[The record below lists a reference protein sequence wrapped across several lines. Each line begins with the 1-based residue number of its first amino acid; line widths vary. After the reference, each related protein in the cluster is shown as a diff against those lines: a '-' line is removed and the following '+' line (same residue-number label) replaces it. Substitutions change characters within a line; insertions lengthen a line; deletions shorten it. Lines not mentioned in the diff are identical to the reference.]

1 MKIEKI
7 QFKNIFSYGEQLQ
20 TIEYDNTGKL
30 VLLKGQ
36 SGAGKS
42 AILSLPC
49 LLLYGKLEKVPK
61 PAIANRINKNGW
73 IRGEI
78 KQGQHTYVIERHF
91 SPNSITVWKDDEN
104 IENYGS
110 KDAQAFIDS
119 EIIDI
124 PQATYS
130 NMISISMKSFK
141 SFLKMS
147 PADRKQ
153 IIDRVFDLEIINI
166 VYENIKKDMRDLG
179 NSINA
184 DNSTIFSLT
193 QTIKNA
199 NTELQKLQEKLLD
212 SENKD
217 KIEENNNKINEDNL
231 KLSKL
236 TEGYNQYILKQN
248 EIIEQLNLFKKQ
260 QIENNV
266 NIKSIQD
273 KINLFNQDK
282 CPTCGTLF
290 NSQKFIELKT
300 NLTTLMNDKIII
312 NDTLK
317 TNIKTLTENNDQVQD
332 YLNKIN
338 LAVQKIN
345 TDINQLNSENLV
357 IQEKMKSSGE
367 YQAIQNIINKTTE
380 QLDAIK
386 NNIENKNKQMLDLQN
401 LCLVYSIDGVKQK
414 VINNYLPLLNKE
426 IEKNLIL
433 LNVPYG
439 LEFDSK
445 FDPHLKDLG
454 VELDPSTLSDGEMT
468 RVDIIVLCSLF
479 KLLKRRYPSIN
490 IFNLDEVIS
499 TLDNS
504 NSGAV
509 LEFLKTFA
517 KDNKLNCFVVSHTD
531 LYLEN
536 FDEIIEVEKHN
547 GFSRFVINTTTI

>member
-7 QFKNIFSYGEQLQ
+7 EFKNIFSYGEQIQ
-20 TIEYDNTGKL
+20 TINYDDTGKL

-49 LLLYGKLEKVPK
+49 LLLYGKIEKVPK

-73 IRGEI
+73 IRGTI
-78 KQGQHTYVIERHF
+78 KQGQHQYIIERKF
-91 SPNSITVWKDDEN
+91 SPNSITVWKDGEN

-110 KDAQAFIDS
+110 KDAQSFIDS
-119 EIIDI
+119 EITDI
-124 PQATYS
+124 PQTTYS

-153 IIDRVFDLEIINI
+153 IIDRVFDLEIINT
-166 VYENIKKDMRDLG
+166 VYENIKKDMRELG
-179 NSINA
+179 SSINA
-184 DNSTIFSLT
+184 DNNTIFSLT

-199 NTELQKLQEKLLD
+199 NNEIKKIQEKLLS
-212 SENKD
+212 SENQD
-217 KIEENNNKINEDNL
+217 KIIENNNLINENNI
-231 KLSKL
+231 KLQKL
-236 TEGYNQYILKQN
+236 TDGYQQYITKQK
-248 EIIEQLNLFKKQ
+248 EIVEQFNIIKKQ

-266 NIKSIQD
+266 SIKSIEE
-273 KINLFNQDK
+273 KIKLFNQEK
-282 CPTCGTLF
+282 CPTCGTSF
-290 NSQKFIELKT
+290 KSQQFTELKDNLNTLKNDKLVIDETLKGQLT
-300 NLTTLMNDKIII
+300 NLTTMN
-312 NDTLK
+312 N
-317 TNIKTLTENNDQVQD
+317 NIQD
-332 YLNKIN
+332 YLNKIT
-338 LAVQKIN
+338 LAVQTIKNNIN
-345 TDINQLNSENLV
+345 SLNSENLV
-357 IQEKMKSSGE
+357 IQEKINSNGE
-367 YQAIQNIINKTTE
+367 YQAVQNIIEKTTD
-380 QLDAIK
+380 QLNEIK
-386 NNIENKNKQMLDLQN
+386 NSIDNKNQQMLDLQN
-401 LCLVYSIDGVKQK
+401 LCVVYSIDGVKQK

-426 IEKNLIL
+426 IENNLIL

-454 VELDPSTLSDGEMT
+454 IELDPSTLSDGEMT

-490 IFNLDEVIS
+490 TFALDEVIS
-499 TLDNS
+499 TLDSS

-509 LEFLKTFA
+509 LDFLKTFA

-547 GFSRFVINTTTI
+547 GFSRFTIISTVS

>member
-7 QFKNIFSYGEQLQ
+7 EFKNLFSYGENVQE
-20 TIEYDNTGKL
+20 IEYDNTGKL
-30 VLLKGQ
+30 ILLKGQ

-42 AILSLPC
+42 AILSLPI

-61 PAIANRINKNGW
+61 TSIANRINKNGW
-73 IRGEI
+73 IKGTI
-78 KQGQHTYVIERHF
+78 QQGPHTYVIERKF
-91 SPNSITVWKDDEN
+91 SPNSVTVYKDDTN
-104 IENYGS
+104 IENYGT
-110 KDAQAFIDS
+110 KDAQSFIDS

-166 VYENIKKDMRDLG
+166 VFENIKRDTRELG
-179 NSINA
+179 AAINA
-184 DNSTIFSLT
+184 DNSTLFSLN
-193 QTIKNA
+193 QTIINA
-199 NTELQKLQEKLLD
+199 NNELKRIQEKLLSND
-212 SENKD
+212 NKN
-217 KIEENNNKINEDNL
+217 KIVENNQKIDEYNNT
-231 KLSKL
+231 L
-236 TEGYNQYILKQN
+236 TTLNNSYGEYI
-248 EIIEQLNLFKKQ
+248 KKQ
-260 QIENNV
+260 QDLNNEFNKVKQEQIECQM
-266 NIKSIQD
+266 NIKNITD

-282 CPTCGTLF
+282 CPTCGTSF
-290 NSQKFIELKT
+290 STKKFENTRSQLVSLKEKKEEE
-300 NLTTLMNDKIII
+300 NIQ
-312 NDTLK
+312 LK
-317 TNIKTLTENNDQVQD
+317 ERLKHITSDNKTVMD
-332 YLNKIN
+332 YINKIQ
-338 LAVQKIN
+338 AATQKIHQA
-345 TDINQLNSENLV
+345 INQLNSENLV
-357 IQEKMKSSGE
+357 IQEKMKSNAE
-367 YQAIQNIINKTTE
+367 YQGIKNIIQSTTE
-380 QLDAIK
+380 SYEQIK
-386 NNIENKNKQMLDLQN
+386 TEIEKKTQQMLDLQN
-401 LCLVYSIDGVKQK
+401 LQLVYSIDGVKQK

-426 IEKNLIL
+426 IENNLIT
-433 LNVPYG
+433 LNIPYG

-454 VELDPSTLSDGEMT
+454 NDLDPSTLSDGEMT
-468 RVDIIVLCSLF
+468 RVDIVVLCSLF

-490 IFNLDEVIS
+490 TFTLDEVIS

-504 NSGAV
+504 NSQAV

-547 GFSRFVINTTTI
+547 GFSRFNVIQTTM

>member
-7 QFKNIFSYGEQLQ
+7 EFKNIFSYGEQVQ
-20 TIEYDNTGKL
+20 TIEYDDTGKL

-73 IRGEI
+73 IRGTI
-78 KQGQHTYVIERHF
+78 KQGQHIYVIERHF
-91 SPNSITVWKDDEN
+91 SPNSITVWKDNEN

-110 KDAQAFIDS
+110 KDAQSFIDS

-124 PQATYS
+124 PQTTYS

-153 IIDRVFDLEIINI
+153 IIDRVFDLEIINV
-166 VYENIKKDMRDLG
+166 VYENIKKDMRELG
-179 NSINA
+179 SSING

-199 NTELQKLQEKLLD
+199 NNELQKIQEKLL
-212 SENKD
+212 STENKD
-217 KIEENNNKINEDNL
+217 KIEENNNKITENNL
-231 KLSKL
+231 KLDKL
-236 TEGYNQYILKQN
+236 TEGYNQYVNKQQ
-248 EIIEQLNLFKKQ
+248 EIISQLNIFKKQ

-266 NIKSIQD
+266 NIKSIQE
-273 KINLFNQDK
+273 KINLFNQEK
-282 CPTCGTLF
+282 CPTCGTSF
-290 NSQKFIELKT
+290 SSEQFITLKD
-300 NLTTLMNDKIII
+300 NLTKLMNDKIII
-312 NDTLK
+312 DDTLK
-317 TNIKTLTENNDQVQD
+317 SNISTLNTNNQQIQD
-332 YLNKIN
+332 YLNKITY
-338 LAVQKIN
+338 AVNKIKN
-345 TDINQLNSENLV
+345 DINVLTSENLV
-357 IQEKMKSSGE
+357 IQEKMKSSSE
-367 YQAIQNIINKTTE
+367 FQAVQNIIEKTTE
-380 QLDAIK
+380 QLETIK
-386 NNIENKNKQMLDLQN
+386 NNIEIKNKQMLDLQN
-401 LCLVYSIDGVKQK
+401 LSVVYSIDGVKQK

-426 IEKNLIL
+426 IENNLIL

-454 VELDPSTLSDGEMT
+454 VELDPTTLSDGEMT

-547 GFSRFVINTTTI
+547 GFSRFVINTTVI

>member
-7 QFKNIFSYGEQLQ
+7 EFKNLFSYGEQIQ
-20 TIEYDNTGKL
+20 EITYDNTGKL
-30 VLLKGQ
+30 ILLKGQ

-61 PAIANRINKNGW
+61 TAIANRINKNGW
-73 IRGEI
+73 MRGTI
-78 KQGQHTYVIERHF
+78 KQGQHTYVIERKF
-91 SPNSITVWKDDEN
+91 SPNSVTVFRDNEN
-104 IENYGS
+104 IENYGT
-110 KDAQAFIDS
+110 KDAQSFIDN

-147 PADRKQ
+147 PVDRKQ
-153 IIDRVFDLEIINI
+153 IVDRVFDLEIINI
-166 VYENIKKDMRDLG
+166 VFENLKKDMRDLG
-179 NSINA
+179 SSING
-184 DNSTIFSLT
+184 DNNTIFSLNR
-193 QTIKNA
+193 TIQNA
-199 NTELQKLQEKLLD
+199 NNELIKIQNKFKN
-212 SENKD
+212 SENQS
-217 KIEENNNKINEDNL
+217 KIDENNLKIQENNDKL
-231 KLSKL
+231 KTLSD
-236 TEGYNQYILKQN
+236 GYNQYVTKQQ
-248 EIIEQLNLFKKQ
+248 EITTQFNTVKKQ

-266 NIKSIQD
+266 NIKSIQE
-273 KINLFNQDK
+273 KINLFKQEK
-282 CPTCGTLF
+282 CPTCGCSF
-290 NSQKFIELKT
+290 SSEQFDELR
-300 NLTTLMNDKIII
+300 DK
-312 NDTLK
+312 
-317 TNIKTLTENNDQVQD
+317 
-332 YLNKIN
+332 LNKLIEEKNNIN
-338 LAVQKIN
+338 NQLNNQLQELTNNSNTINEYLQKINQAVQKIRS
-345 TDINQLNSENLV
+345 DINSLNSENLV
-357 IQEKMKSSGE
+357 IQEKMKSSSE
-367 YQAIQNIINKTTE
+367 YQGIQNIIEKTTD
-380 QLDAIK
+380 QLNIIK
-386 NNIENKNKQMLDLQN
+386 SNIEEKNQQMLDLQN
-401 LCLVYSIDGVKQK
+401 LALVYSIDGVKQK

-426 IEKNLIL
+426 IEDNLIL

-454 VELDPSTLSDGEMT
+454 TELDPTTLSDGEMT

-490 IFNLDEVIS
+490 TFTLDEVIS

-547 GFSRFVINTTTI
+547 GFSRFSIIQTVG

>member
-317 TNIKTLTENNDQVQD
+317 TNIKTLTDNNDQVQD

>member
-7 QFKNIFSYGEQLQ
+7 EFKNLFSYGEQVQ
-20 TIEYDNTGKL
+20 EINYDNTGKL
-30 VLLKGQ
+30 ILLKGQ

-61 PAIANRINKNGW
+61 TSIANRINKNGW
-73 IRGEI
+73 IRGTI
-78 KQGQHTYVIERHF
+78 QQGQHTYIIERKF
-91 SPNSITVWKDDEN
+91 SPNSVTVYKDGMN
-104 IENYGS
+104 IENYGT
-110 KDAQAFIDS
+110 KDAQSFIDS

-166 VYENIKKDMRDLG
+166 VFENLKHDTRELG
-179 NSINA
+179 SSINA
-184 DNSTIFSLT
+184 DNGTLFQLNQSI
-193 QTIKNA
+193 INA
-199 NTELQKLQEKLLD
+199 NNELKRIQDKVLNT
-212 SENKD
+212 ENKN
-217 KIEENNNKINEDNL
+217 KIAENNQKIDEHTAML
-231 KLSKL
+231 ETL
-236 TEGYNQYILKQN
+236 NQSYGEYIQKQN
-248 EIIEQLNLFKKQ
+248 ELTTQFNIVKQ
-260 QIENNV
+260 EQIENQMNL
-266 NIKSIQD
+266 KSITDQ
-273 KINLFNQDK
+273 INLFNQDK
-282 CPTCGTLF
+282 CPTCGTSF
-290 NSQKFIELKT
+290 VTKKFETLRNQLSAQQQEKQNKDGELKA
-300 NLTTLMNDKIII
+300 K
-312 NDTLK
+312 LK
-317 TNIKTLTENNDQVQD
+317 EITDNSKVVMD
-332 YLNKIN
+332 YINKIS
-338 LAVQKIN
+338 AATQKVHQA
-345 TDINQLNSENLV
+345 INQLNSENLV
-357 IQEKMKSSGE
+357 IQEKMKSNSE
-367 YQAIQNIINKTTE
+367 YQGIKNIIQSTTE
-380 QLDAIK
+380 QYDDIK
-386 NNIENKNKQMLDLQN
+386 QRIERKNQQMLDLQN
-401 LCLVYSIDGVKQK
+401 LQLVYSIDGVKQK

-426 IEKNLIL
+426 IENNLIT
-433 LNVPYG
+433 LNIPYG

-454 VELDPSTLSDGEMT
+454 NDLDPSTLSDGEMT
-468 RVDIIVLCSLF
+468 RVDIVVLCSLF

-490 IFNLDEVIS
+490 TFTLDEVIS

-504 NSGAV
+504 NSQAV

-547 GFSRFVINTTTI
+547 GFSRFNIIQTSI

>member
-7 QFKNIFSYGEQLQ
+7 EFKNLFSYGEQVQ
-20 TIEYDNTGKL
+20 EINYDDTGKL
-30 VLLKGQ
+30 ILLKGQ

-61 PAIANRINKNGW
+61 TSIANRINKNGW
-73 IRGEI
+73 MRGTI
-78 KQGQHTYVIERHF
+78 KKGQHTYVIERKF
-91 SPNSITVWKDDEN
+91 SPNGVTVFRNGEN
-104 IENYGS
+104 IENYGT
-110 KDAQAFIDS
+110 KDAQAFIDT

-153 IIDRVFDLEIINI
+153 IIDRVFDLEIVNI
-166 VYENIKKDMRDLG
+166 VFETLKKDMRDLG
-179 NSINA
+179 SSINA
-184 DNSTIFSLT
+184 DNSTIFSLN
-193 QTIKNA
+193 QTIQNA
-199 NTELQKLQEKLLD
+199 TAELQQVQEKLMTE
-212 SENKD
+212 ENKE
-217 KIEENNNKINEDNL
+217 KIEENNKKIAENNT
-231 KLSKL
+231 KL
-236 TEGYNQYILKQN
+236 TTLTTGYNQYIQKQQTLSQEFN
-248 EIIEQLNLFKKQ
+248 QYKKQ
-260 QIENNV
+260 DIENNV
-266 NIKSIQD
+266 NISSIQE
-273 KINLFNQDK
+273 KINLFNQEK

-290 NSQKFIELKT
+290 SSDKFNELRET
-300 NLTTLMNDKIII
+300 LNNL
-312 NDTLK
+312 
-317 TNIKTLTENNDQVQD
+317 LTEK
-332 YLNKIN
+332 NKIKSDLYAKMKELQETN
-338 LAVQKIN
+338 TGVQEYLSKITAAVQKIKN
-345 TDINQLNSENLV
+345 DINSLSSENFV
-357 IQEKMKSSGE
+357 INEKMKQNTE
-367 YQAIQNIINKTTE
+367 YQGIQNIIDKTSE
-380 QLDAIK
+380 QLKDIQK
-386 NNIENKNKQMLDLQN
+386 NIEDKNQQMLDLQN
-401 LCLVYSIDGVKQK
+401 LALVYSIDGVKQK

-426 IEKNLIL
+426 IEDNLIL

-454 VELDPSTLSDGEMT
+454 NELDPTTLSDGEMT
-468 RVDIIVLCSLF
+468 RVDIVVLCSLF

-490 IFNLDEVIS
+490 TFTLDEVIS

-509 LEFLKTFA
+509 LEFLKVFA

-536 FDEIIEVEKHN
+536 FDEIIDVEKHN
-547 GFSRFVINTTTI
+547 GFSRFNIMLTSQ

>member
-7 QFKNIFSYGEQLQ
+7 EFKNIFSYGEQIQ
-20 TIEYDNTGKL
+20 TINYDDTGKL

-49 LLLYGKLEKVPK
+49 LLLYGKIDKIPK
-61 PAIANRINKNGW
+61 PSIANRINKNGW
-73 IRGEI
+73 IRGTI
-78 KQGQHTYVIERHF
+78 KQGQHTFVIERKF

-119 EIIDI
+119 EITDI

-166 VYENIKKDMRDLG
+166 VYENLKKDMRELG
-179 NSINA
+179 SAINA
-184 DNSTIFSLT
+184 DNNTIFSLT

-199 NTELQKLQEKLLD
+199 NNEIKKIQDKLLTTQNQEKI
-212 SENKD
+212 N
-217 KIEENNNKINEDNL
+217 ENNNLITENNL
-231 KLSKL
+231 KLQKL
-236 TEGYNQYILKQN
+236 TEGYQQYINKQK
-248 EIIEQLNLFKKQ
+248 EITEQFNVIKKK
-260 QIENNV
+260 QIENDV
-266 NIKSIQD
+266 TIKSIKE
-273 KINLFNQDK
+273 KINLFNQEK
-282 CPTCGTLF
+282 CPTCGTSF
-290 NSQKFIELKT
+290 STQQFTELKD
-300 NLTTLMNDKIII
+300 NLNTLINDKLVI
-312 NDTLK
+312 DETLK
-317 TNIKTLTENNDQVQD
+317 AQLNNLKRTNDVIQE
-332 YLNKIN
+332 YLNKITQG
-338 LAVQKIN
+338 VQQIKN
-345 TDINQLNSENLV
+345 YINQLTSDNLV
-357 IQEKMKSSGE
+357 IQEKINSNGE
-367 YQAIQNIINKTTE
+367 YQAVQNIIEKTTE
-380 QLDAIK
+380 QLNDIK
-386 NNIENKNKQMLDLQN
+386 NSIENKNQQMLDLQN
-401 LCLVYSIDGVKQK
+401 LCVVYSIDGVKQK

-426 IEKNLIL
+426 IENNLIL

-454 VELDPSTLSDGEMT
+454 IELDPTTLSDGEMT

-490 IFNLDEVIS
+490 TFALDEVIS
-499 TLDNS
+499 TLDSS

-509 LEFLKTFA
+509 LDFLKNFA

-547 GFSRFVINTTTI
+547 GFSRFTIISTTS

>member
-7 QFKNIFSYGEQLQ
+7 EFKNLFSYGEQVQ
-20 TIEYDNTGKL
+20 EINYDNTGKL
-30 VLLKGQ
+30 ILLKGQ

-61 PAIANRINKNGW
+61 TSIANRINKNGW
-73 IRGEI
+73 IRGTI
-78 KQGQHTYVIERHF
+78 QQGQHTYIIERKF
-91 SPNSITVWKDDEN
+91 SPNSVTVYKDGMN
-104 IENYGS
+104 IENYGT
-110 KDAQAFIDS
+110 KDAQSFIDS

-166 VYENIKKDMRDLG
+166 VFENLKHDTRELG
-179 NSINA
+179 SSINA
-184 DNSTIFSLT
+184 DNGTLFQLNQSI
-193 QTIKNA
+193 INA
-199 NTELQKLQEKLLD
+199 NNELKRIQDKVLNT
-212 SENKD
+212 ENKN
-217 KIEENNNKINEDNL
+217 KIAENNQKIDEHTAML
-231 KLSKL
+231 ETL
-236 TEGYNQYILKQN
+236 NQSYGEYIQKQN
-248 EIIEQLNLFKKQ
+248 ELTTQFNIVKQ
-260 QIENNV
+260 EQIENQMNL
-266 NIKSIQD
+266 KSITDQ
-273 KINLFNQDK
+273 INLFNQDK
-282 CPTCGTLF
+282 CPTCGTSF
-290 NSQKFIELKT
+290 VTKKFETLRNQLSTQQQEKQNKDGELKA
-300 NLTTLMNDKIII
+300 K
-312 NDTLK
+312 LK
-317 TNIKTLTENNDQVQD
+317 EITDNSKVVMD
-332 YLNKIN
+332 YINKIS
-338 LAVQKIN
+338 AATQKVHQA
-345 TDINQLNSENLV
+345 INQLNSENLV
-357 IQEKMKSSGE
+357 IQEKMKSNSE
-367 YQAIQNIINKTTE
+367 YQGIKNIIQSTTE
-380 QLDAIK
+380 QYDDIK
-386 NNIENKNKQMLDLQN
+386 QRIERKNQQMLDLQN
-401 LCLVYSIDGVKQK
+401 LQLVYSIDGVKQK

-426 IEKNLIL
+426 IENNLIT
-433 LNVPYG
+433 LNIPYG

-454 VELDPSTLSDGEMT
+454 NDLDPSTLSDGEMT
-468 RVDIIVLCSLF
+468 RVDIVVLCSLF

-490 IFNLDEVIS
+490 TFTLDEVIS

-504 NSGAV
+504 NSQAV

-547 GFSRFVINTTTI
+547 GFSRFNIIQTSI

>member
-7 QFKNIFSYGEQLQ
+7 EFKNLFSYGENVQE
-20 TIEYDNTGKL
+20 IEYDNTGKL
-30 VLLKGQ
+30 ILLKGQ

-42 AILSLPC
+42 AILSLPI

-61 PAIANRINKNGW
+61 TSIANRINKNGW
-73 IRGEI
+73 IKGTI
-78 KQGQHTYVIERHF
+78 QQGPHTYVIERKF
-91 SPNSITVWKDDEN
+91 SPNSVTVYKDDTN
-104 IENYGS
+104 IENYGT
-110 KDAQAFIDS
+110 KDAQSFIDS

-166 VYENIKKDMRDLG
+166 VFENIKRDTRELG
-179 NSINA
+179 AAINA
-184 DNSTIFSLT
+184 DNSTLFSLN
-193 QTIKNA
+193 QTIINA
-199 NTELQKLQEKLLD
+199 NNELKRIQEKLLSND
-212 SENKD
+212 NKN
-217 KIEENNNKINEDNL
+217 KIVENNQKIDEYNNT
-231 KLSKL
+231 L
-236 TEGYNQYILKQN
+236 TTLNNSYGEYI
-248 EIIEQLNLFKKQ
+248 KKQ
-260 QIENNV
+260 QDLNNEFNKVKQEQIECQM
-266 NIKSIQD
+266 NIKNIVD

-282 CPTCGTLF
+282 CPTCGTSF
-290 NSQKFIELKT
+290 STKKFENTRSQLVSLK
-300 NLTTLMNDKIII
+300 DKKEEE
-312 NDTLK
+312 NTQLK
-317 TNIKTLTENNDQVQD
+317 ERLKHITSD
-332 YLNKIN
+332 NKIVMEYIN
-338 LAVQKIN
+338 KIQAATQKIHQA
-345 TDINQLNSENLV
+345 INQLNSENLV
-357 IQEKMKSSGE
+357 IQEKMKSNAE
-367 YQAIQNIINKTTE
+367 YQGIKNIIQSTTE
-380 QLDAIK
+380 SYEQIK
-386 NNIENKNKQMLDLQN
+386 TEIEKKTQQMLDLQN
-401 LCLVYSIDGVKQK
+401 LQLVYSIDGVKQK

-426 IEKNLIL
+426 IENNLIT
-433 LNVPYG
+433 LNIPYG

-454 VELDPSTLSDGEMT
+454 NDLDPSTLSDGEMT
-468 RVDIIVLCSLF
+468 RVDIVVLCSLF

-490 IFNLDEVIS
+490 TFTLDEVIS

-504 NSGAV
+504 NSQAV

-547 GFSRFVINTTTI
+547 GFSRFNVIQTTL

>member
-7 QFKNIFSYGEQLQ
+7 EFKNLFSYGEQVQ
-20 TIEYDNTGKL
+20 EICYDDTGKL
-30 VLLKGQ
+30 ILLKGQ

-61 PAIANRINKNGW
+61 TAIANRINKNGW
-73 IRGEI
+73 MRGTI
-78 KQGQHTYVIERHF
+78 KQGQHTYVIERKF
-91 SPNSITVWKDDEN
+91 SPNSVTVFKDNEN
-104 IENYGS
+104 IENYGT
-110 KDAQAFIDS
+110 KDAQSFIDT

-130 NMISISMKSFK
+130 NMISISMKTFK

-166 VYENIKKDMRDLG
+166 VFENLKKDMRELG
-179 NSINA
+179 SSINA
-184 DNSTIFSLT
+184 DNSTIFSLN
-193 QTIKNA
+193 QTIQNA
-199 NTELQKLQEKLLD
+199 NNELIQIQKKLQ
-212 SENKD
+212 SNENKE
-217 KIEENNNKINEDNL
+217 KIQENNNKIQENNT
-231 KLSKL
+231 KLQAL
-236 TEGYNQYILKQN
+236 ADGYNQYIQKQQDISVQFN
-248 EIIEQLNLFKKQ
+248 QVKKQ

-266 NIKSIQD
+266 NIRSIQE
-273 KINLFNQDK
+273 KINLFKQEK
-282 CPTCGTLF
+282 CPTCGCSF
-290 NSQKFIELKT
+290 SSEQFDELRNKL
-300 NLTTLMNDKIII
+300 NKLMEDKVNINTQLNNQIKILND
-312 NDTLK
+312 
-317 TNIKTLTENNDQVQD
+317 NNTAISE
-332 YLNKIN
+332 YLNKIST
-338 LAVQKIN
+338 AVQKIK
-345 TDINQLNSENLV
+345 TDINTLNSENLV
-357 IQEKMKSSGE
+357 IQEKMKSSSE
-367 YQAIQNIINKTTE
+367 YKAVENIIDKTSE
-380 QLDAIK
+380 QLSVIK
-386 NNIENKNKQMLDLQN
+386 NNIEEKNQQMLDLQN
-401 LCLVYSIDGVKQK
+401 LALVYSIDGVKQK

-426 IEKNLIL
+426 IEDNLIA
-433 LNVPYG
+433 LNIPYG

-454 VELDPSTLSDGEMT
+454 SELDPTTLSDGEMT
-468 RVDIIVLCSLF
+468 RVDIVVLCSLF

-490 IFNLDEVIS
+490 TFTLDEVIS

-509 LEFLKTFA
+509 LDFLKTFA

-547 GFSRFVINTTTI
+547 GFSRFNIMLTSQ

>member
-7 QFKNIFSYGEQLQ
+7 EFKNIFSYGEQVQ
-20 TIEYDNTGKL
+20 TINYDDTGKL

-49 LLLYGKLEKVPK
+49 LLLYGKIEKIPK

-73 IRGEI
+73 IRGTI
-78 KQGQHTYVIERHF
+78 KQGQHQFIIERKF
-91 SPNSITVWKDDEN
+91 SPNSITVWKDGEN

-119 EIIDI
+119 EITDI

-153 IIDRVFDLEIINI
+153 IIDRVFDLEIINT
-166 VYENIKKDMRDLG
+166 VYENLKKDMRELG
-179 NSINA
+179 SSINA
-184 DNSTIFSLT
+184 DNNTIFSLT

-199 NTELQKLQEKLLD
+199 NNEIKKIQEKLLS
-212 SENKD
+212 SENQD
-217 KIEENNNKINEDNL
+217 KIEENN
-231 KLSKL
+231 KLIEENNIKLQKL
-236 TEGYNQYILKQN
+236 TEGYQQYINKQK
-248 EIIEQLNLFKKQ
+248 EITEQFNIIKKQ

-266 NIKSIQD
+266 NIKSIQE
-273 KINLFNQDK
+273 KIKLFNQEK
-282 CPTCGTLF
+282 CPTCGTSF
-290 NSQKFIELKT
+290 SSQQFTELKDNLNLLKNDKLIIDENLKT
-300 NLTTLMNDKIII
+300 QLNNLTN
-312 NDTLK
+312 
-317 TNIKTLTENNDQVQD
+317 TNNTIQE
-332 YLNKIN
+332 YLNKITY
-338 LAVQKIN
+338 AVQQIKNNIN
-345 TDINQLNSENLV
+345 SLTSENLV
-357 IQEKMKSSGE
+357 IQEKINSNGE
-367 YQAIQNIINKTTE
+367 YQAVQNIIEKTNE
-380 QLDAIK
+380 QLTEIK
-386 NNIENKNKQMLDLQN
+386 NSIDNKNQQMLDLQN
-401 LCLVYSIDGVKQK
+401 LCVVYSIDGVKQK

-426 IEKNLIL
+426 IENNLIL

-454 VELDPSTLSDGEMT
+454 IELDPSTLSDGEMT

-490 IFNLDEVIS
+490 TFALDEVIS
-499 TLDNS
+499 TLDSS

-509 LEFLKTFA
+509 LDFLKTFA

-536 FDEIIEVEKHN
+536 FDEIIEIEKHN
-547 GFSRFVINTTTI
+547 GFSRFTIISTTS

>member
-7 QFKNIFSYGEQLQ
+7 EFKNIFSYGEQVQ
-20 TIEYDNTGKL
+20 TINYDDTGKL
-30 VLLKGQ
+30 ILLKGQ

-49 LLLYGKLEKVPK
+49 LLLYGKIEKIPK

-73 IRGEI
+73 MRGTI
-78 KQGQHTYVIERHF
+78 KQGQHQFVIERKF
-91 SPNSITVWKDDEN
+91 SPNSIAVWKDGEN

-119 EIIDI
+119 EITDI
-124 PQATYS
+124 PQTTYS

-153 IIDRVFDLEIINI
+153 IIDRVFDLEIINT
-166 VYENIKKDMRDLG
+166 VYENIKKDMRELG
-179 NSINA
+179 SSINA
-184 DNSTIFSLT
+184 DNNTIFSLT

-199 NTELQKLQEKLLD
+199 NNEIKKIQEKLLS
-212 SENKD
+212 SENQD
-217 KIEENNNKINEDNL
+217 KINENNKLIEENNI
-231 KLSKL
+231 KLQKL
-236 TEGYNQYILKQN
+236 TDGYQQYIAKQK
-248 EIIEQLNLFKKQ
+248 EITEQFNIIKKQ

-266 NIKSIQD
+266 LIKSINE
-273 KINLFNQDK
+273 KINLFNQEK
-282 CPTCGTLF
+282 CPTCGTSF
-290 NSQKFIELKT
+290 SSQSFIELKDNLST
-300 NLTTLMNDKIII
+300 LKNDKLVIDENLKIQLNNLTS
-312 NDTLK
+312 
-317 TNIKTLTENNDQVQD
+317 TNNTIQD
-332 YLNKIN
+332 YLNKIMN
-338 LAVQKIN
+338 AVQQIKTTIN
-345 TDINQLNSENLV
+345 SLTSENLV
-357 IQEKMKSSGE
+357 IQEKINSSGE
-367 YQAIQNIINKTTE
+367 YQAVQNIIEKTNE
-380 QLDAIK
+380 QLTEIK
-386 NNIENKNKQMLDLQN
+386 NSIDNKNQQMLDLQN
-401 LCLVYSIDGVKQK
+401 LSVVYSIDGVKQK

-426 IEKNLIL
+426 IENNLIL

-454 VELDPSTLSDGEMT
+454 IELDPTTLSDGEMT

-490 IFNLDEVIS
+490 TFALDEVIS

-509 LEFLKTFA
+509 LDFLKNFA

-547 GFSRFVINTTTI
+547 GFSRFSIISTIS

>member
-7 QFKNIFSYGEQLQ
+7 EFKNLFSYGEQIQ
-20 TIEYDNTGKL
+20 EITYDNTGKL
-30 VLLKGQ
+30 ILLKGQ

-61 PAIANRINKNGW
+61 TAIANRINKNGW
-73 IRGEI
+73 MRGTI
-78 KQGQHTYVIERHF
+78 KQGQHTYVIERKF
-91 SPNSITVWKDDEN
+91 SPNSVTVFRDNEN
-104 IENYGS
+104 IENYGT
-110 KDAQAFIDS
+110 KDAQSFIDN

-153 IIDRVFDLEIINI
+153 IVDRVFDLEIINI
-166 VYENIKKDMRDLG
+166 VFENLKKDMRDLG
-179 NSINA
+179 SSING
-184 DNSTIFSLT
+184 DNNTIFSLNR
-193 QTIKNA
+193 TIQNA
-199 NTELQKLQEKLLD
+199 NNELIKIQNKFKN
-212 SENKD
+212 SENQS
-217 KIEENNNKINEDNL
+217 KIDENNLKIQENNDKL
-231 KLSKL
+231 KTLSD
-236 TEGYNQYILKQN
+236 GYNQYVTKQQ
-248 EIIEQLNLFKKQ
+248 EITTQFNTVKKQ

-266 NIKSIQD
+266 NIKSIQE
-273 KINLFNQDK
+273 KINLFKQEK
-282 CPTCGTLF
+282 CPTCGCSF
-290 NSQKFIELKT
+290 SSEQFDELR
-300 NLTTLMNDKIII
+300 DK
-312 NDTLK
+312 
-317 TNIKTLTENNDQVQD
+317 
-332 YLNKIN
+332 LNKLIEEKNNIN
-338 LAVQKIN
+338 NQLNNQLQELTNNSNTINEYLQKINQAVQKIRS
-345 TDINQLNSENLV
+345 DINSLNSENLV
-357 IQEKMKSSGE
+357 IQEKMKSSSE
-367 YQAIQNIINKTTE
+367 YQGIQNIIEKTTD
-380 QLDAIK
+380 QLNIIK
-386 NNIENKNKQMLDLQN
+386 SNIEEKNQQMLDLQN
-401 LCLVYSIDGVKQK
+401 LALVYSIDGVKQK

-426 IEKNLIL
+426 IEDNLIL

-454 VELDPSTLSDGEMT
+454 TELDPTTLSDGEMT

-490 IFNLDEVIS
+490 TFTLDEVIS

-547 GFSRFVINTTTI
+547 GFSRFSIIQTVG

>member
-7 QFKNIFSYGEQLQ
+7 EFKNIFSYGEQIQ
-20 TIEYDNTGKL
+20 TIEYDDTGKL

-73 IRGEI
+73 IRGTI
-78 KQGQHTYVIERHF
+78 KQGQHIYVIERNF
-91 SPNSITVWKDDEN
+91 SPNSITVWKDNEN

-110 KDAQAFIDS
+110 KDAQLFIDS

-124 PQATYS
+124 PQTTYS

-153 IIDRVFDLEIINI
+153 IIDRVFDLEIINV
-166 VYENIKKDMRDLG
+166 VYENIKKDMRELG
-179 NSINA
+179 SSING

-199 NTELQKLQEKLLD
+199 NNELQKIQEKLL
-212 SENKD
+212 STENKD
-217 KIEENNNKINEDNL
+217 KIEENNNKITENNL
-231 KLSKL
+231 KLDKL
-236 TEGYNQYILKQN
+236 TEGYNQYVNKQQ
-248 EIIEQLNLFKKQ
+248 EIISQLNIFKKQ

-266 NIKSIQD
+266 NIKSIQE
-273 KINLFNQDK
+273 KINLFNQEK
-282 CPTCGTLF
+282 CPTCGTSF
-290 NSQKFIELKT
+290 SSEQFITLKD

-312 NDTLK
+312 DDTLK
-317 TNIKTLTENNDQVQD
+317 SNISTLNTNNQQIQD
-332 YLNKIN
+332 YLNKIAY
-338 LAVQKIN
+338 AVNKIKN
-345 TDINQLNSENLV
+345 DINVLTSENLV
-357 IQEKMKSSGE
+357 IQEKMKSSSE
-367 YQAIQNIINKTTE
+367 FQAVQNIIEKTTE
-380 QLDAIK
+380 QLETIK
-386 NNIENKNKQMLDLQN
+386 NNIEIKNKQMLDLQN
-401 LCLVYSIDGVKQK
+401 LSVVYSIDGVKQK

-426 IEKNLIL
+426 IENNLIL

-454 VELDPSTLSDGEMT
+454 VELDPTTLSDGEMT

-547 GFSRFVINTTTI
+547 GFSRFVINTTVI

>member
-7 QFKNIFSYGEQLQ
+7 EFKNLFSYGEQVQ
-20 TIEYDNTGKL
+20 EINYDNTGKL
-30 VLLKGQ
+30 ILLKGQ

-61 PAIANRINKNGW
+61 TSIANRINKNGW
-73 IRGEI
+73 IRGTI
-78 KQGQHTYVIERHF
+78 QQGQHTYIIERKF
-91 SPNSITVWKDDEN
+91 SPNSVTVYKDGMN
-104 IENYGS
+104 IENYGT
-110 KDAQAFIDS
+110 KDAQSFIDS

-166 VYENIKKDMRDLG
+166 VFENLKHDTRELG
-179 NSINA
+179 SSINA
-184 DNSTIFSLT
+184 DNGTLFQLNQSI
-193 QTIKNA
+193 INA
-199 NTELQKLQEKLLD
+199 NNELKRIQDKVLNT
-212 SENKD
+212 ENKN
-217 KIEENNNKINEDNL
+217 KIAENNQKIDEHTAML
-231 KLSKL
+231 ETL
-236 TEGYNQYILKQN
+236 NQSYGEYIQKQN
-248 EIIEQLNLFKKQ
+248 ELTTQFNIVKQ
-260 QIENNV
+260 EQIENQMNL
-266 NIKSIQD
+266 KSITDQ
-273 KINLFNQDK
+273 INLFNQDK
-282 CPTCGTLF
+282 CPTCGTSF
-290 NSQKFIELKT
+290 VTKKFETLRNQLSTQQQEKQNKDCELKA
-300 NLTTLMNDKIII
+300 K
-312 NDTLK
+312 LK
-317 TNIKTLTENNDQVQD
+317 EITDNSKVVMD
-332 YLNKIN
+332 YINKIS
-338 LAVQKIN
+338 AATQKVHQA
-345 TDINQLNSENLV
+345 INQLNSENLV
-357 IQEKMKSSGE
+357 IQEKMKSNSE
-367 YQAIQNIINKTTE
+367 YQGIKNIIQSTTE
-380 QLDAIK
+380 QYDDIK
-386 NNIENKNKQMLDLQN
+386 QRIERKNQQMLDLQN
-401 LCLVYSIDGVKQK
+401 LQLVYSIDGVKQK

-426 IEKNLIL
+426 IENNLIT
-433 LNVPYG
+433 LNIPYG

-454 VELDPSTLSDGEMT
+454 NDLDPSTLSDGEMT
-468 RVDIIVLCSLF
+468 RVDIVVLCSLF

-490 IFNLDEVIS
+490 TFTLDEVIS

-504 NSGAV
+504 NSQAV

-547 GFSRFVINTTTI
+547 GFSRFNIIQTSI